1 MGIVIDRALL
11 LGTVLIFLATPLTA
25 QEHNRLTAAER
36 AAGWQLLFDGNS
48 LEGWRGYNSEFMPT
62 GWSVENGLLT
72 RTGPGGDIITE
83 QQFGDFELYLE
94 WLVGPG
100 GNSGVLVRAVE
111 GQEEVYHGAPEMQIL
126 DDAGHPDGRSPL
138 TSAGSNYGLHG
149 APRGIVKSAGEWN
162 SSRIVVV
169 NNQVEHWLNGDKVV
183 EYELGSADWLRRV
196 ANSKFAQWPAYGRA
210 SRGHIGIQDHGD
222 RVSFRNLKVRE
233 IK

>member
-1 MGIVIDRALL
+1 MGIVIDRTLL
-11 LGTVLIFLATPLTA
+11 LGAVLVCLANPLTA

-62 GWSVENGLLT
+62 GWSVENGMLT

-83 QQFGDFELYLE
+83 QQFGDFEFYLE

-196 ANSKFAQWPAYGRA
+196 ANSKFAQWPEYGRA

>member
-1 MGIVIDRALL
+1 MSTRPPL
-11 LGTVLIFLATPLTA
+11 LGVVLVLLATPLSA
-25 QEHNRLTAAER
+25 QEHNRLNATER

-48 LEGWRGYNSEFMPT
+48 LTGWRGYNSESMPT
-62 GWSVENGLLT
+62 GWSAENGMLI

-83 QQFGDFELYLE
+83 QQFADFELSLE
-94 WLVGPG
+94 WLVGPS
-100 GNSGVLVRAVE
+100 GNSGVLFRAVE

-149 APRGIVKSAGEWN
+149 VPRGIVKSAGEWN
-162 SSRIVVV
+162 TSRIVVV

-183 EYELGSADWLRRV
+183 EYELGSADWAQRV

-222 RVSFRNLKVRE
+222 RVSFRNLKIRE
-233 IK
+233 IN

>member
-1 MGIVIDRALL
+1 MIDRALL
-11 LGTVLIFLATPLTA
+11 LGTVLVFLATPLTA

-62 GWSVENGLLT
+62 GWSVENGMLT

-100 GNSGVLVRAVE
+100 GNSGVLLRAVE
-111 GQEEVYHGAPEMQIL
+111 GQEKVYHGAPEMQIL
-126 DDAGHPDGRSPL
+126 DDAGHLDGRSPL

-196 ANSKFAQWPAYGRA
+196 ANSKFAQWPEYGRA

>member
-1 MGIVIDRALL
+1 MGVVIDRALL

>member
-1 MGIVIDRALL
+1 L
-11 LGTVLIFLATPLTA
+11 LGAVLVFLANPLTA

-62 GWSVENGLLT
+62 GWSVENGMLI

-83 QQFGDFELYLE
+83 QQFGDFEFYLE

>member
-1 MGIVIDRALL
+1 
-11 LGTVLIFLATPLTA
+11 
-25 QEHNRLTAAER
+25 
-36 AAGWQLLFDGNS
+36 
-48 LEGWRGYNSEFMPT
+48 MPT
-62 GWSVENGLLT
+62 GWSVESGLLT

-233 IK
+233 LK

>member
-62 GWSVENGLLT
+62 GWSVENGMLT

-196 ANSKFAQWPAYGRA
+196 ANSKFAQWPEYGRA

>member
-1 MGIVIDRALL
+1 MIDRALL
-11 LGTVLIFLATPLTA
+11 LGAVLVFLATPLTA

-62 GWSVENGLLT
+62 GWSVENGMLT

-149 APRGIVKSAGEWN
+149 APHGIVKSAGEWN

>member
-1 MGIVIDRALL
+1 MIARPVL
-11 LGTVLIFLATPLTA
+11 LGVVLVLLATPLSA
-25 QEHNRLTAAER
+25 QEHNRLNATER

-48 LEGWRGYNSEFMPT
+48 LTGWRGYNSESMPT
-62 GWSVENGLLT
+62 GWSAENGMLI

-83 QQFGDFELYLE
+83 QQFADFELSLE
-94 WLVGPG
+94 WLVGPS
-100 GNSGVLVRAVE
+100 GNSGVLFRAVE

-126 DDAGHPDGRSPL
+126 DDAGHADGRSPL

-149 APRGIVKSAGEWN
+149 VPRGIVKSAGEWN
-162 SSRIVVV
+162 TSRIVVV

-183 EYELGSADWLRRV
+183 EYELGSADWARRV

-222 RVSFRNLKVRE
+222 RVSFRNLKIRE
-233 IK
+233 IN

>member
-1 MGIVIDRALL
+1 MGIVIDRTLL
-11 LGTVLIFLATPLTA
+11 LGAVLVFLANPLTA

-62 GWSVENGLLT
+62 GWSVENGMLT

-83 QQFGDFELYLE
+83 QQFGDFEFYLE

>member
-1 MGIVIDRALL
+1 MIARPVL
-11 LGTVLIFLATPLTA
+11 LGVVLVLLATPLSA
-25 QEHNRLTAAER
+25 QEHNRLNATER

-48 LEGWRGYNSEFMPT
+48 LTGWRGYNSESMPT
-62 GWSVENGLLT
+62 GWSAENGMLI

-83 QQFGDFELYLE
+83 QQFADFELSLE

-100 GNSGVLVRAVE
+100 GNSGVLFRAVE

-149 APRGIVKSAGEWN
+149 VPRGIVKSAGEWN
-162 SSRIVVV
+162 TSRIVVV
-169 NNQVEHWLNGDKVV
+169 NNQVEHWLNGDKVG
-183 EYELGSADWLRRV
+183 EYELGSADWAQRV

-222 RVSFRNLKVRE
+222 RVSFRNLKIRE
-233 IK
+233 IN

>member
-1 MGIVIDRALL
+1 MIARPVL
-11 LGTVLIFLATPLTA
+11 LGVVLVLLATPLSA
-25 QEHNRLTAAER
+25 QEHNRLNATER

-48 LEGWRGYNSEFMPT
+48 LTGWRGYNSESMPT
-62 GWSVENGLLT
+62 GWSAENGMLI

-83 QQFGDFELYLE
+83 QQFADFELSLE
-94 WLVGPG
+94 WLVGPS
-100 GNSGVLVRAVE
+100 GNSGVLFRAVE

-149 APRGIVKSAGEWN
+149 VPRGIVKSAGEWN
-162 SSRIVVV
+162 TSRIVVV

-183 EYELGSADWLRRV
+183 EYELGSADWAQRV

-222 RVSFRNLKVRE
+222 RVSFRNLKIRE
-233 IK
+233 IN

>member
-1 MGIVIDRALL
+1 MIDRALL
-11 LGTVLIFLATPLTA
+11 LGTVLVFLATPLTA

-62 GWSVENGLLT
+62 GWSVENGMLT

-126 DDAGHPDGRSPL
+126 DDAGHLDGRSPL

-196 ANSKFAQWPAYGRA
+196 ANSKFAQWPEYGRA